1 MNIMAQNEGEIN
13 GFMPRKYKNITG
25 AHEKQIIER
34 SARIFAANQA
44 EKPQEYFVYFKGF
57 Q

>member
-44 EKPQEYFVYFKGF
+44 EKLQEYFLYFKAF